1 MLAKFFIERPVL
13 ANVIAL
19 LTMLLGF
26 VALFGLPVSQYPPI
40 TPPTVQV
47 STRYPGANARTLIN
61 TVALPIE
68 QQVNGVEN
76 MLYMQST
83 STNDGNYTLTVTFKV
98 GTDLDFAQVLV
109 QNRVAS
115 ALASLPDAVQS
126 NGVVTRKKST
136 AILQIVTLTSNEPRF
151 DSLFLNNYA
160 SIRMR
165 DVLARLPGVGDVTV
179 FGIGQYSMR
188 VWLNPQQLLARSLT
202 PGDVINSIR
211 QQNQEVAAG
220 QIGTPPAASGQD
232 FQLTVNVPGAFN
244 DVEQFEDIIVKT
256 DTAAGGSRSIT
267 RLRDIARVELGAQ
280 TYSQFFTM
288 DGKPAAGIAIFQL
301 PEANALDIAKEVQL
315 KLVELSKDFP
325 PGIDY
330 SIPFDTTKFVSA
342 SITEVYHTLIEAAV
356 LVLIVILV
364 FLQNWRATL
373 VPATTV
379 PVTIIGAFAA
389 MAAMG
394 FSVNMLTLLSIV
406 LAIGIVVDD
415 AIVVVEGVSLNIE
428 RGQSPHDASIAAM
441 HELFGPIIG
450 ITLVLMSVFLPAAF
464 MPGITGQMY
473 RQFALVIAAT
483 ALISAINAA
492 TLKPT
497 QCALWLRAAVP
508 GRRKNWF
515 YRGFDAVY
523 DPIERAYARLIRGMI
538 ERSGLMLVIAAL
550 LIGFAVFALAR
561 IPTSFIPLEDQGYLL
576 IAAQLPDAAS
586 LERTQAVMQRIS
598 AAALKTPGVEHAI
611 TIGGISALDGNA
623 SLANAGVVYLTLKDW
638 GERDKHKGQDLKG
651 LYRKLSQEMAQ
662 IESARILVVPPPPI
676 QGIGNSGGFQMQ
688 VELTDGSF
696 DYRKLQRISD
706 VLVSEGNTQSGLERV
721 MTTFR
726 ADVPQ
731 ISAEINRSKA
741 QALSVPIGSIFDT
754 LQSYLGSTYTNQIT
768 KFGRVFPVFV
778 QADSQFRLTPQDLRR
793 YYVRSSKGDMV
804 PIGTLADVDYT
815 QGPALISLYNLYP
828 SSSINGMT
836 ASGFSSGQS
845 LQTMDQLAARTL
857 PPGVSSE
864 WTAMSYQEK
873 LAGNSA
879 YVVFALA
886 MLLVYFVLAGQYGS
900 WVTPAAVIFC
910 VPLALLGTAGA
921 LLALGIANNL
931 YTQIGLVLL
940 IALSAKN
947 AILIVEVARELRQHG
962 HSITEAAV
970 EAAHKRFRPIIMTSF
985 AFILG
990 VLPLV
995 LARGAGASARAS
1007 IGIAVFSGMI
1017 ASTCLAVLFVPSF
1030 FVVLQRW
1037 QERGKAPAPAA
1048 HARAAEAPPEPPP
1061 R

>member
-26 VALFGLPVSQYPPI
+26 VAIFTLPVSQYPPI

-47 STRYPGANARTLIN
+47 TTRYPGANAKTLIN

-115 ALASLPDAVQS
+115 ALASLPAAVQN

-136 AILQIVTLTSNEPRF
+136 AILQIVTLTSDDPHF
-151 DSLFLNNYA
+151 DSLFLSNYA

-202 PGDVINSIR
+202 PNDVINAIR

-220 QIGTPPAASGQD
+220 QVGTPPAASGQD
-232 FQLTVNVPGAFN
+232 FQLTVNVPGALN

-256 DTAAGGSRSIT
+256 DSAAVGSRAIT
-267 RLRDIARVELGAQ
+267 RVRDVARVELGAQ
-280 TYSQFFTM
+280 TYSQSFTM
-288 DGKPAAGIAIFQL
+288 DSRPAAGIAIFQL
-301 PEANALDIAKEVQL
+301 PEANALDVAREVQARL
-315 KLVELSKDFP
+315 AVMAKDFP
-325 PGIDY
+325 KGLKYD
-330 SIPFDTTKFVSA
+330 IPFDTTKFVSA
-342 SITEVYHTLIEAAV
+342 SIHEVYRTLIEAGV
-356 LVLIVILV
+356 LVLVVILV

-394 FSVNMLTLLSIV
+394 FSVNVLTLLSLV

-415 AIVVVEGVSLNIE
+415 AIVVVEGVSQNIE
-428 RGQSPHDASIAAM
+428 RGQSPHDASINAM
-441 HELFGPIIG
+441 RELLGPIIG

-464 MPGITGQMY
+464 MPGISGQMY

-497 QCALWLRAAVP
+497 QCALWLRP
-508 GRRKNWF
+508 IDPSRRKNWF
-515 YRGFDAVY
+515 YRGFDALY
-523 DPIERAYARLIRGMI
+523 NPIERAYVRLISRMVA
-538 ERSGLMLVIAAL
+538 RSGLMAILAGV
-550 LIGFAVFALAR
+550 LIVLSVFALTR
-561 IPTSFIPLEDQGYLL
+561 VPTSFIPLEDQGYLL
-576 IAAQLPDAAS
+576 VAVQLPDAAS
-586 LERTQAVMQRIS
+586 LERTQAVLAHITEE
-598 AAALKTPGVEHAI
+598 ALKTPGVEHAI
-611 TIGGISALDGNA
+611 TIGGVSALDGNA

-638 GERDKHKGQDLKG
+638 DERYKTKGQNLKG
-651 LYRKLSQEMAQ
+651 LYQSLSQRLGKL
-662 IESARILVVPPPPI
+662 ESARVQVVPPPPI
-676 QGIGNSGGFQMQ
+676 QGIGISGGFQMQ

-696 DYRKLQRISD
+696 DYQKLQRISD
-706 VLVSEGNTQSGLERV
+706 LLVTEANTQSGLERV

-731 ISAEINRSKA
+731 LSAEINRVKA
-741 QALSVPIGSIFDT
+741 QALGVSVGSVFDT

-778 QADSQFRLTPQDLRR
+778 QADSSYRLTPQDLRR
-793 YYVRSSKGDMV
+793 YYVRSSSGSMV

-815 QGPALISLYNLYP
+815 QGPAIISLYNLYP
-828 SSSINGMT
+828 SSSINGLT

-845 LQTMDQLAARTL
+845 LQTMDELTAKSL
-857 PPGVSSE
+857 PPGVQSE

-886 MLLVYFVLAGQYGS
+886 MLLVYLVLAGQYGS
-900 WVTPAAVIFC
+900 WVTPAAVIFG
-910 VPLALLGTAGA
+910 VPLALLGTGGA

-947 AILIVEVARELRQHG
+947 AILIVEVARELHEAGR
-962 HSITEAAV
+962 SVAEAAV
-970 EAAHKRFRPIIMTSF
+970 TAAQKRFRPIVMTSF

-995 LARGAGASARAS
+995 LAKGAGASARAS
-1007 IGIAVFSGMI
+1007 IGIAVFSGML

-1030 FVVLQRW
+1030 FVILQRW
-1037 QERGKAPAPAA
+1037 QDRRKSQAGVPASPAP
-1048 HARAAEAPPEPPP
+1048 ELP
-1061 R
+1061 RMD